1 VACSKGCPTPGKHK
15 TWGECLRS
23 KGVQVAD
30 VQAHKQ
36 NQSVNR
42 ELNDYR
48 AAREAGLQPAATTA
62 KAVRQAWT
70 ATDAT
75 GTPFRADA

>member
-1 VACSKGCPTPGKHK
+1 MACSKGCPTPGKHG
-15 TWGECLRS
+15 TWGACLRA
-23 KGVQVAD
+23 KGVQIAD
-30 VQAHKQ
+30 IQAHQ
-36 NQSVNR
+36 HNQSVNR

-62 KAVRQAWT
+62 SAVKQAWA

-75 GTPFRADA
+75 GAPFRADA